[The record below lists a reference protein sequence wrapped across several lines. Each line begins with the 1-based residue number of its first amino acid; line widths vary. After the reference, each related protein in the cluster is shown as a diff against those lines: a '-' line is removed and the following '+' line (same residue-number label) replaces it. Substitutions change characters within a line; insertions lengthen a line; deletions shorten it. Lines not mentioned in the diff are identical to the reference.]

1 MKYNLILL
9 ILLFAM
15 SGKVSAQSNT
25 LKHKHGDWYFGI
37 AGGFSQSLAENA
49 VNTDFITHQIPSANI
64 LLGHNFSPTFG
75 FRLTGGLNM
84 QSSRVSKIVENA
96 LPHVYGNGRYSFRCF
111 TGTLSGVVNLT
122 NLFFGYDDDRVLTW
136 NFLFGAG
143 YLKTFDFDKKIDA
156 WNEYDYYPINGDGGK
171 YVVAHLGVQCAVRL
185 SEPWDLAVE
194 LRTNATDNDY
204 NGVSNGNN
212 LDFYLDL
219 MVNFVY
225 HFKNGKQGL
234 RRFTPPKRG
243 MFIDPVLRDHSRDY
257 TETVRMGEEMHTKI
271 PFYAGFYYLND
282 ASSKGLV
289 TVANFL
295 KAHPDMKLN
304 IVGHPDILGD
314 EDMEFHRHLALKRA
328 ETVYEALTT
337 RYKVDAARLRVSTDD
352 APLQSY
358 KTLREWIPAVTF
370 VME

>member
-9 ILLFAM
+9 ILLFAV
-15 SGKVSAQSNT
+15 SGKASAQSNT
-25 LKHKHGDWYFGI
+25 LKHKHGDWYFGV

-64 LLGHNFSPTFG
+64 LLGHNFTPTFG

-84 QSSRVSKIVENA
+84 QSSRVSKVVANA
-96 LPHVYGNGRYSFRCF
+96 LPDVYDNGRYSFRCL
-111 TGTLSGVVNLT
+111 TATLSGVVNLT
-122 NLFFGYDDDRVLTW
+122 NLFFGYEPDRVLTW
-136 NFLFGAG
+136 DFLFGAG
-143 YLKTFDFDKKIDA
+143 YLKSYGFDKKIEA
-156 WNEYDYYPINGDGGK
+156 WNEYPYYPIDVDGGK
-171 YVVAHLGVQCAVRL
+171 YVAAHVGVQCAVRV
-185 SEPWDLAVE
+185 SEPWDIAVE
-194 LRTNATDNDY
+194 LRTNATDNNY

-234 RRFTPPKRG
+234 RRFMPPKRG
-243 MFIDPVLRDHSRDY
+243 IFIDPVLRDHSRDY
-257 TETVRMGEEMHTKI
+257 QETVRLGEEMHTQV

-282 ASSKGLV
+282 ASSKSV
-289 TVANFL
+289 STVAAFL
-295 KAHPDMKLN
+295 KGHPAVNLN

-314 EDMEFHRHLALKRA
+314 EDMESHRRLALKRA
-328 ETVYEALTT
+328 EAVRDVLVN
-337 RYKVDAARLRVSTDD
+337 RFKIDADRLRVSTADT
-352 APLQSY
+352 PLQSY
-358 KTLREWIPAVTF
+358 KTVREWVPAVSF